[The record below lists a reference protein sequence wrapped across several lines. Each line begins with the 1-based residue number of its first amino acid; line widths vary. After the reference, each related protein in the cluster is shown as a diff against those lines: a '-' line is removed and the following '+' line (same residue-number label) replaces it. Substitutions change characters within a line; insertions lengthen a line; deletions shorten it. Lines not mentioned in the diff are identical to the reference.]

1 MQQIRNHDSMV
12 VAWRY
17 YPLCIIGQ
25 LCLHKLTAVLLLVCA
40 NITDQF
46 SCFTFV
52 NLFVVEG
59 ELSSPDSTTIKL
71 STASI
76 SSNFGLSILI
86 VTEYEPIIHDISCLI
101 LQGNFAPLFKA
112 PDEHFSEIT

>member
-1 MQQIRNHDSMV
+1 MLSTLHNWSVMFAQINSSV
-12 VAWRY
+12 PSA
-17 YPLCIIGQ
+17 
-25 LCLHKLTAVLLLVCA
+25 
-40 NITDQF
+40 
-46 SCFTFV
+46 CFTFV

-71 STASI
+71 STANI

-86 VTEYEPIIHDISCLI
+86 VTEYEPIIHDMSCLI

-112 PDEHFSEIT
+112 PDEQLFSEIT